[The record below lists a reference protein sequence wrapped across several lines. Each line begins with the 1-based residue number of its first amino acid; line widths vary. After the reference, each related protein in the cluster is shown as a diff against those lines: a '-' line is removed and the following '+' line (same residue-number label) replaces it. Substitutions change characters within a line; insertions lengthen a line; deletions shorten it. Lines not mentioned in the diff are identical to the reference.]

1 MKILVNSGNIGTPV
15 AIQLASEG
23 HEVRLGVRSIASN
36 NEWDRLKIR
45 QVPFD
50 INNTKSM
57 EAALKG
63 AEAFFSLTP
72 LVQNMVEAGVNAM
85 RAAKSAGVKKIVRSS
100 AAGAGPHAKIE
111 LGRWHYEVEKA
122 AEESGIPFTI
132 LRPMNF
138 MQNFLMFGN
147 PESIKSQ
154 NAFYAPLGNAKLAVV
169 DTRDVSRIA
178 AKCLT
183 QSSHDG
189 KCYELTGRVAL
200 SNQEMAKIFSE
211 VLGRTVTY
219 IDVPETAATEG
230 MAKSGMPGWLIK
242 MLSELNAIGKAGYL
256 SSVSQDA
263 ERILGQKPTAF
274 RSFVQDHISFFEA
287 SGAQRH

>member
-1 MKILVNSGNIGTPV
+1 VKILVNSGNIGTPV